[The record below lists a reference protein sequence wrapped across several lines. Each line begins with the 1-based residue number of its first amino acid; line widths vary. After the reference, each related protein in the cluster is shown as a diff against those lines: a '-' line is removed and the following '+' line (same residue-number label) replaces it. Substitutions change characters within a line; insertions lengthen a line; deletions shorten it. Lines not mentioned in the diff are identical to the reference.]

1 MLNKRTDYM
10 DRLEDIYKEFC
21 VMMTE
26 DRIYENPEVGFGDI
40 CRELGVEPSVLD
52 RLLQDEL
59 GYTGAELLEEYRKTG
74 PET

>member
-1 MLNKRTDYM
+1 M

-40 CRELGVEPSVLD
+40 CRGVGVEPSVRD
-52 RLLQDEL
+52 GLLEDER